1 MKKVVISLGGSILI
15 PTLEEHTIKEY
26 VPVLKKIAKQHRLF
40 VVVGGGGEARRY
52 IGIMR
57 DLGIDEGTSDEIG
70 ILITRLNATML
81 IAALGEDA
89 YPKVAESHAEAKKF
103 AESGKIVVMGGITP
117 GQTTDAVAAVLAER
131 VGAAVFINATSVDGI
146 YSADPRKDKK
156 ATRFDSMT
164 PKKLLEIVG
173 GTALGAG
180 SNNVLD
186 IVAARVV
193 ERSNIPLVVLD
204 GRDPKNLPN
213 AILKGKSGAQWFRTG
228 RRTRCRCE
236 REFFSILG
244 LLVKMKFTS
253 LGGLP
258 DGPPILPPDYGIDA
272 TAPDGAP
279 RAADRSNYFLFVL
292 CKPSCPAL
300 LGRSPEAGSPQYYL
314 S

>member
-1 MKKVVISLGGSILI
+1 MKKVVISLGGSVLI
-15 PTLEEHTIKEY
+15 PTLEEHTVKEY
-26 VPVLKKIAKQHRLF
+26 VPVLKKIAKQYRLF

-57 DLGIDEGTSDEIG
+57 DLGVDEGTSDEIG

-81 IAALGEDA
+81 TAALGDDA

-131 VGAAVFINATSVDGI
+131 VGASVFINATSVDGI
-146 YSADPRKDKK
+146 YSADPRKDPK
-156 ATRFDSMT
+156 ATRFDAMT
-164 PKKLLEIVG
+164 PRKLMEIVS

-204 GRDPKNLPN
+204 GRNPKNLAN
-213 AILKGKSGAQWFRTG
+213 AILRGKYRGTIVSSG
-228 RRTRCRCE
+228 
-236 REFFSILG
+236 
-244 LLVKMKFTS
+244 KKNP
-253 LGGLP
+253 LP
-258 DGPPILPPDYGIDA
+258 
-272 TAPDGAP
+272 
-279 RAADRSNYFLFVL
+279 V
-292 CKPSCPAL
+292 
-300 LGRSPEAGSPQYYL
+300 
-314 S
+314 

>member
-15 PTLEEHTIKEY
+15 PSLEDHTIKDY
-26 VPVLKKIAKQHRLF
+26 VPVLRKIAKKCRLY

-57 DLGIDEGTSDEIG
+57 ELGIDEGTSDEIG

-89 YPKVAESHAEAKKF
+89 YPKAAESHAEAKKF
-103 AESGKIVVMGGITP
+103 AETGKIVVMGGITP

-146 YSADPRKDKK
+146 YSSDPKKDPD
-156 ATRFDSMT
+156 ATRFDSLT
-164 PKKLLEIVG
+164 PGKLLEIVG
-173 GTALGAG
+173 STALGAG

-204 GRDPKNLPN
+204 GRDPKNLLN
-213 AILKGKSGAQWFRTG
+213 AVLRGKYLGTVVSSG
-228 RRTRCRCE
+228 
-236 REFFSILG
+236 
-244 LLVKMKFTS
+244 KKNP
-253 LGGLP
+253 LP
-258 DGPPILPPDYGIDA
+258 
-272 TAPDGAP
+272 
-279 RAADRSNYFLFVL
+279 V
-292 CKPSCPAL
+292 
-300 LGRSPEAGSPQYYL
+300 
-314 S
+314 